1 MMNFYIYI
9 VVIDRGSTSE
19 AIIAVNTLNSLFEG
33 IFFVLTLDEVFYW
46 NEMELRF
53 HSSMKVNW
61 NNLCYI
67 EIYFYKSIHVH
78 HDTYAWTIN
87 QNLM

>member
-33 IFFVLTLDEVFYW
+33 IFFVLTLDEVFY
-46 NEMELRF
+46 
-53 HSSMKVNW
+53 
-61 NNLCYI
+61 
-67 EIYFYKSIHVH
+67 
-78 HDTYAWTIN
+78 
-87 QNLM
+87 